1 MARIQTSGFHTMR
14 FVLPCFILL
23 SLGILRSPPIFAETE
38 VLFSPEQSIQEALL
52 KEIDSAQ
59 STIDLAVR
67 EITSQNLTQALLRA
81 KGRGVRVRVIT
92 DSKQAKMK
100 SSKITSLIQEGI
112 LVKVLKGKD
121 HGVMNHRFVIFD
133 GKKAMTGSFDWS
145 EASEKWND
153 ENILILSETDVV
165 ISYQKEFERLWR
177 EKRVIR

>member
-1 MARIQTSGFHTMR
+1 MR
-14 FVLPCFILL
+14 FFLPCFILVL
-23 SLGILRSPPIFAETE
+23 SGVLQSSSIFAETE

-52 KEIDSAQ
+52 KEIESAQ

-67 EITSQNLTQALLRA
+67 EITSQNLTQALVRA
-81 KGRGVRVRVIT
+81 KGRGVRVRVIA

-100 SSKITSLIQEGI
+100 SSKITSLIHEGI
-112 LVKVLKGKD
+112 SVKVLKGKD

-133 GKKAMTGSFDWS
+133 GKKAVTGSFDWS

-153 ENILILSETDVV
+153 EDILILSETEVV
-165 ISYQKEFERLWR
+165 MSYQKEFERLWR